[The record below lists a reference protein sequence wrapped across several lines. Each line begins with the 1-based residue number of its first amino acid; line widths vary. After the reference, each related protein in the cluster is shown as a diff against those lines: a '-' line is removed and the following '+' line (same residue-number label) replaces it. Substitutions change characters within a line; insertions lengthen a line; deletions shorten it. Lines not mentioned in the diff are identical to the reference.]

1 MKEKDKR
8 RDARGES
15 RERAKCQRETLG
27 KYFYDLSKLT
37 FTALVLGGIAMLFQ
51 SEKIEISMI
60 GMFMVGIL
68 FSVGLAFCGNKI
80 YESIDISFRG
90 NAIDTCGVYRLDV
103 HAIRQA
109 LVG

>member
-51 SEKIEISMI
+51 SEKIEISWNVH
-60 GMFMVGIL
+60 GRIL
-68 FSVGLAFCGNKI
+68 VLCRV
-80 YESIDISFRG
+80 SF
-90 NAIDTCGVYRLDV
+90 LW
-103 HAIRQA
+103 
-109 LVG
+109 

>member
-8 RDARGES
+8 RDARGEA
-15 RERAKCQRETLG
+15 RERAKGQRERLG
-27 KYFYDLSKLT
+27 KYFYDLKS
-37 FTALVLGGIAMLFQ
+37 
-51 SEKIEISMI
+51 
-60 GMFMVGIL
+60 
-68 FSVGLAFCGNKI
+68 

>member
-37 FTALVLGGIAMLFQ
+37 FTALVLGGALTFFQ
-51 SEKIEISMI
+51 GYEFNATVI
-60 GMFMVGIL
+60 GMVVF
-68 FSVGLAFCGNKI
+68 
-80 YESIDISFRG
+80 
-90 NAIDTCGVYRLDV
+90 GVVVSL
-103 HAIRQA
+103 A
-109 LVG
+109 LVWFGNRILK

>member
-51 SEKIEISMI
+51 SE
-60 GMFMVGIL
+60 
-68 FSVGLAFCGNKI
+68 
-80 YESIDISFRG
+80 R
-90 NAIDTCGVYRLDV
+90 
-103 HAIRQA
+103 
-109 LVG
+109 

>member
-8 RDARGES
+8 RDVRGES

-37 FTALVLGGIAMLFQ
+37 FTALVLGMLFQ

-80 YESIDISFRG
+80 
-90 NAIDTCGVYRLDV
+90 LK
-103 HAIRQA
+103 
-109 LVG
+109 

>member
-1 MKEKDKR
+1 MNNAWFSNEISVCLPNQNSIDMKNLRHER
-8 RDARGES
+8 ERQAARGES

-80 YESIDISFRG
+80 
-90 NAIDTCGVYRLDV
+90 LK
-103 HAIRQA
+103 
-109 LVG
+109 

>member
-8 RDARGES
+8 RDVRGES

-60 GMFMVGIL
+60 GMFTFFQGYEFNATVIGMVV
-68 FSVGLAFCGNKI
+68 F
-80 YESIDISFRG
+80 
-90 NAIDTCGVYRLDV
+90 GVAVSL
-103 HAIRQA
+103 A
-109 LVG
+109 LVWFGNRILK

>member
-1 MKEKDKR
+1 MNNAWFSNEISVCLLNQNSIDMKNLRYER
-8 RDARGES
+8 ERQAVRGES

-80 YESIDISFRG
+80 
-90 NAIDTCGVYRLDV
+90 LK
-103 HAIRQA
+103 
-109 LVG
+109 